1 MSNEIVKY
9 HHELNTI
16 PLRKFT
22 PIEMNLFFSIISRMR
37 EKGDKT
43 VRFTFEQLKDLSHY
57 KATANTRFVDDLK
70 STYEKLL
77 QLRFGRTSKTG
88 LSVEMF
94 VLFTEF
100 KINGDIKEPY
110 VDIRIYEKALPL
122 LNNLDEWVRYS
133 LQQFNELQSSYSKT
147 MFRLLKQWRT
157 VGKVY
162 FEKEDLHEL
171 LGIPKSYKQGDID
184 RAVFSPIKQELTPI
198 FKGLTITKN
207 HARRRG
213 NPVVGYTFTFK
224 PEINKADDF
233 NKHAPTKE
241 EQRIALELANDQEYI
256 DKREKFKTSGDIDD
270 QITTLE
276 RKLEVLKQVK
286 ELYPTTKVKSFEEKE
301 QKSNSEQTFLSEDEK
316 DHLMGKL
323 GNIFK

>member
-1 MSNEIVKY
+1 MANEIVKY

-22 PIEMNLFFSIISRMR
+22 PVEMNLFFSIVSRMR

-43 VRFTFEQLKDLSHY
+43 VRFTFEQLKDLSNY

-94 VLFTEF
+94 VLFTKF
-100 KINGDIKEPY
+100 KINGDVDEPY
-110 VDIRIYEKALPL
+110 VDIQIFEDAVPL

-133 LQQFNELQSSYSKT
+133 LQQFSELQSSYSKT

-286 ELYPTTKVKSFEEKE
+286 ELYPTNSKKNAKKE
-301 QKSNSEQTFLSEDEK
+301 QEASSEQTFLSEDDK
-316 DHLMGKL
+316 DHLMGEL